1 LKPFKYSIFRLRKK
15 FGKEKPLYLKMH
27 EKKKDKLK
35 KTKRISFFFD
45 SKFFR
50 LRLGKKKIRKKGFL
64 RNWKKKKLTFFFRRP
79 DFLKK
84 RVFWTK
90 FNFFSYFSCWLD
102 VFSKEFF
109 RTQVSAFFYDLKKYK
124 IFFLKRFFLKSQKTK
139 ISFYRQLSKISVIFN
154 KIVLTRTIFQSFLVS
169 RFQY

>member
-50 LRLGKKKIRKKGFL
+50 LRLGKKKKFVKKVFYEIG
-64 RNWKKKKLTFFFRRP
+64 KKKINFFFS
-79 DFLKK
+79 
-84 RVFWTK
+84 T
-90 FNFFSYFSCWLD
+90 
-102 VFSKEFF
+102 
-109 RTQVSAFFYDLKKYK
+109 A
-124 IFFLKRFFLKSQKTK
+124 
-139 ISFYRQLSKISVIFN
+139 
-154 KIVLTRTIFQSFLVS
+154 
-169 RFQY
+169 